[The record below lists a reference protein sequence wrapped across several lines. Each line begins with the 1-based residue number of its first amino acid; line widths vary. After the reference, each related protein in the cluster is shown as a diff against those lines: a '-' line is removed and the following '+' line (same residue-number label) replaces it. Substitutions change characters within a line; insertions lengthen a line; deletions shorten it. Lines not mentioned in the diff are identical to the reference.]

1 MLNTH
6 YMHFNKQKIFPCFIA
21 VKFLLLLTQ
30 DKNSVTDFLV
40 SSWYTQNITIIFLND
55 FYIIIAIISTPL
67 LIRLWMNLQ
76 KINKTGALVQVDT
89 V

>member
-1 MLNTH
+1 MLNAN
-6 YMHFNKQKIFPCFIA
+6 YMHFNKQKIFPCFIV

-40 SSWYTQNITIIFLND
+40 SSWYIQNITIIFLNE
-55 FYIIIAIISTPL
+55 FYIIIATISTPL

>member
-1 MLNTH
+1 
-6 YMHFNKQKIFPCFIA
+6 MHFNKQKIFPCFIV

-40 SSWYTQNITIIFLND
+40 SSWYIQNITIIFLNE
-55 FYIIIAIISTPL
+55 FYIIIATISTPL